1 MCSLV
6 KADLVWNVFSCEG
19 GFYAGTR
26 GVRFIQ
32 SESGRRRGFTDTKRA
47 FNVSWLEEAGARGGA
62 PPRGSGA
69 ARIVRGEKLERD
81 RERQRMSGSS

>member
-32 SESGRRRGFTDTKRA
+32 SEIGRRRGFTDTKRA
-47 FNVSWLEEAGARGGA
+47 FNVSWLEEAVVWRGGGGLGVRRGPDSTGREA
-62 PPRGSGA
+62 GAGPRKT
-69 ARIVRGEKLERD
+69 ENEW
-81 RERQRMSGSS
+81 